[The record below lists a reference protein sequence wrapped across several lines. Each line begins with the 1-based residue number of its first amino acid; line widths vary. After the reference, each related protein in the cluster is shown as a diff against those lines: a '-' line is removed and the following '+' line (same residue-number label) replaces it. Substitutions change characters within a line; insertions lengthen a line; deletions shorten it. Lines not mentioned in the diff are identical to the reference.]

1 MNRAPTTRETKGGG
15 SAGFSLVEVLL
26 SSTILAILI
35 LLLLGMTEGASRLWR
50 DGEHRREP
58 TLEAREGL
66 RAIATDLR
74 SAVLTDDPECLVPG
88 MTVDDGKA
96 TDGLFLLV
104 THPAEERQPGSKGDL
119 CVAGYFTAP
128 APESPGERHL
138 YRFHASGEEV
148 AEAVRHHTLKELYGT
163 ARPGSTNTELL
174 ARHIEKMSAKP
185 ALEEG
190 IRPVAMRV
198 SLLALNGETARRIA
212 SSPGEK
218 ERNDSLIQRQGVRLS
233 EIVRLPPKR
242 EIPTPTPSPSSTP

>member
-1 MNRAPTTRETKGGG
+1 MNRDSKTRKTKRG
-15 SAGFSLVEVLL
+15 SSSGYSLVEVLL
-26 SSTILAILI
+26 SSTVLAILI

-74 SAVLTDDPECLVPG
+74 SAVLTDDPESLASG

-128 APESPGERHL
+128 APEGLGERHL

-174 ARHIEKMSAKP
+174 ARHIEKISAEP

-190 IRPVAMRV
+190 LHPVALRV
-198 SLLALNGETARRIA
+198 SLLALNGETARRIG
-212 SSPGEK
+212 SHPGEK
-218 ERNDSLIQRQGVRLS
+218 EIHDTLIQQQGVRLS
-233 EIVRLPPKR
+233 EIVRLPPRR
-242 EIPTPTPSPSSTP
+242 EIPSPSPTPQP